1 MSRWILALL
10 LTAVLAPVGNALAQ
24 PRPREN
30 TVPMTQVRGAD
41 NVGKPPM
48 TSAPGTAP
56 EGGTISSPAARELSA
71 RSYIVEW
78 LVTATLTILAVFAV
92 GRSSWRG

>member
-10 LTAVLAPVGNALAQ
+10 LTAVLAPVGTGLAQ

-41 NVGKPPM
+41 NVGKPM
-48 TSAPGTAP
+48 TSAPAP

-71 RSYIVEW
+71 RSYVVEW